1 MTLFDFARKN
11 ISRDRRNYIFYF
23 VNCVF
28 SVFVFFLFT
37 VLSFHPAMSVIDTD
51 STMGLILLLG
61 EAVSIGFSVCFIS
74 YSVTCFLKSRS
85 RQFGLITILGA
96 SKKQL
101 NKLVFLENMIVGVAS
116 IMTGI
121 MLGLVFSKFFLDIA
135 NKVIG
140 VSDFVFYFPMQAIVV
155 TVIALGLVFL
165 AIAFFTPKLI
175 RKKEVVRLL
184 KTEVIGEQPQKLLP
198 FLVIFLILLALLTG
212 ILVSKTQTAKDIQ
225 ANILTPFAMLITV
238 VIGTYLLFVY
248 GMRIALALSKNSK
261 ANGRLLYRSDKQSK
275 MRANTQAMTISAVLY
290 AVSFFA
296 IIILFSMSTSVK
308 EETEKIMPYA
318 MSYNAW
324 TENADVS
331 GNLAVIEKE
340 LQNLPGYQEA
350 AFDLWYSKSE
360 QSRAAII
367 SASEYNQ
374 IMEFLDREP
383 VAVSK
388 DGVFL
393 VTGNAG
399 ETIKT
404 IPSAMQTFFAEN
416 GLTLSVEGNT
426 DSDTDSV
433 ITLSGFTSGIC
444 VLNDAV
450 FEALQPQMKNTT
462 ITVFHY
468 DNWETNSRSPEVIK
482 EALKDTIDARDA
494 NVINAYSYYHSTQ
507 LQNNL
512 TLYIGGMLCFTFIL
526 AVASFIYSRL
536 YSELEAEC
544 KKYRGIVKIG
554 LSKKEL
560 SAALNKVTSLI
571 LWIPFLVAVA
581 YLWIGIAISER
592 HVIVSNVPVAFR
604 CTIVLF
610 AVQTVIY
617 FVINASY
624 KKAVF
629 RKVYQS
635 NERT

>member
-1 MTLFDFARKN
+1 M
-11 ISRDRRNYIFYF
+11 
-23 VNCVF
+23 
-28 SVFVFFLFT
+28 
-37 VLSFHPAMSVIDTD
+37 
-51 STMGLILLLG
+51 
-61 EAVSIGFSVCFIS
+61 
-74 YSVTCFLKSRS
+74 
-85 RQFGLITILGA
+85 ITILGA

-101 NKLVFLENMIVGVAS
+101 NKLIFLENMVVGFVS
-116 IMTGI
+116 IITGI
-121 MLGLVFSKFFLDIA
+121 ILGLVFSKFFLDIA

-140 VSDFVFYFPMQAIVV
+140 VTDFTFYFPIQAIVV
-155 TVIALGLVFL
+155 TMIALGLVFL
-165 AIAFFTPKLI
+165 SIAFFTPKLI

-184 KTEVIGEQPQKLLP
+184 KTEVTGEAPQKLLP
-198 FLVIFLILLALLTG
+198 FLIIFFILVVLLTSVFAG
-212 ILVSKTQTAKDIQ
+212 KTQMAKDIQ
-225 ANILTPFAMLITV
+225 ESFITSFAILFTV
-238 VIGTYLLFVY
+238 VLGTYLLFAY
-248 GMRIALALSKNSK
+248 GMRIVLALTKGSHAK
-261 ANGRLLYRSDKQSK
+261 GRLLYSSDKKAK

-290 AVSFFA
+290 AISFFA

-331 GNLAVIEKE
+331 GDLAVIEKE

-350 AFDLWYSKSE
+350 AFDLWYSESE
-360 QSRAAII
+360 ESRKAII
-367 SASEYNQ
+367 SASEYNKM
-374 IMEFLDREP
+374 MEFLDREP

-399 ETIKT
+399 ETIT
-404 IPSAMQTFFAEN
+404 TVPSAMQTFFEEN

-426 DSDTDSV
+426 DSI
-433 ITLSGFTSGIC
+433 ITLSGFTSSIC

-450 FEALQPQMKNTT
+450 FEALQPQMKNIT
-462 ITVFHY
+462 ITAFLY
-468 DNWETNSRSPEVIK
+468 DNWETNSDSPETIK
-482 EALKDTIDARDA
+482 NKLNSTIESRDA
-494 NVINAYSYYHSTQ
+494 NVIDAYSYYHSTQ

-512 TLYIGGMLCFTFIL
+512 TLYIGSMLCFTFIL

-560 SAALNKVTSLI
+560 SAALSKVTSLI

-581 YLWIGIAISER
+581 YLWIGIAISEQY
-592 HVIVSNVPVAFR
+592 VIVSNVPVAFR

-610 AVQTVIY
+610 AVQTVVY
-617 FVINASY
+617 FIINVSY

-635 NERT
+635 NERI